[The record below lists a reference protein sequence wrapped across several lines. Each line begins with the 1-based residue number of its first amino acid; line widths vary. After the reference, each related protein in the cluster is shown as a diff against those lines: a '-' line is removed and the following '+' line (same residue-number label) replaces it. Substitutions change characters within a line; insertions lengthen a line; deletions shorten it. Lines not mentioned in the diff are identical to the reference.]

1 MTLQAL
7 ICAKLSACRADMIGR
22 PRPRSTAPTPCW
34 STTMPDLSSLAASL
48 TEAQRRLILSR
59 SHFRPRKFGGTLIVH
74 VKALCGWGLITRPHG
89 SNIAPNSYAPSTY
102 GLPLSTPLI
111 GPADA
116 KHLS

>member
-74 VKALCGWGLITRPHG
+74 VKALCGLGLMTRTEG
-89 SNIAPNSYAPSTY
+89 SNIAPNSYAPSTI
-102 GLPLSTPLI
+102 GLALRAYLKGQS
-111 GPADA
+111 DD
-116 KHLS
+116 